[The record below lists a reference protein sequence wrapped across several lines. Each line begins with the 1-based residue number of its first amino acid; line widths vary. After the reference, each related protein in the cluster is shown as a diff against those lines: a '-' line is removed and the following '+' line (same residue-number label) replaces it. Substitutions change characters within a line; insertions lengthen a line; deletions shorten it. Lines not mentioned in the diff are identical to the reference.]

1 MPDILRG
8 IHFMQQVDWLESI
21 KLQREIKMP
30 TIAKH
35 NDVVTVIFSFAV
47 EPRQQELVDMMID
60 ALETI
65 TKH

>member
-1 MPDILRG
+1 
-8 IHFMQQVDWLESI
+8 
-21 KLQREIKMP
+21 MP